1 MSLLD
6 QLNLGGPAAASGLS
20 DATFEEL
27 RRFIYERTGI
37 YFRDNKRYLLESR
50 LKRRIEALGL
60 DGFDAYLDRVRSA
73 FASAELKELVNA
85 VTINETYFFRH
96 ADQHKHFVRE
106 LLPALVEERLARGQ
120 RRVRI
125 WSAACSTGDEP
136 YTLALL
142 ILEHL
147 QPRYPHVTF
156 EIVGSDI
163 DTEVVARARRAV
175 YGTYAVRNVPPTL
188 LAKYFTRSGT
198 DRDPEYALS
207 PRARNLASFRQA
219 NLADEAAMRRMRDV
233 DAIFCANVLIYF
245 DQAAKERA
253 TASLY
258 NALRDGGYLFVGVSE
273 TLYGVTQAFQP
284 VRFAQSVAYRKEP
297 AATPSRVGA
306 VSAGSAAA
314 PPTGSDFARTAARS
328 TTTPYT
334 TP

>member
-6 QLNLGGPAAASGLS
+6 QLNLGGSASSGLS
-20 DATFEEL
+20 DAAFEEL

-50 LKRRIEALGL
+50 LKRRVEALGL
-60 DGFDAYLDRVRSA
+60 DGFDAYVGRLRSA
-73 FASAELKELVNA
+73 FASAELTELVNA

-96 ADQHKHFVRE
+96 ADQHEHFVRE
-106 LLPALVEERLARGQ
+106 LLPTIVEERLARGQ

-156 EIVGSDI
+156 EIVGTDI
-163 DTEVVARARRAV
+163 DTDVVARARRAV
-175 YGTYAVRNVPPTL
+175 YGTYAVRNVPPAL

-198 DRDPEYALS
+198 DREPEYTLS

-245 DQAAKERA
+245 DQAAKERV

-258 NALRDGGYLFVGVSE
+258 GALRDGGYLFVGVSE

-284 VRFAQSVAYRKEP
+284 VRFAQSIAYRKEP
-297 AATPSRVGA
+297 AEPPSRVGTVPA
-306 VSAGSAAA
+306 GPAAASLAGSA
-314 PPTGSDFARTAARS
+314 FARPAAR
-328 TTTPYT
+328 TTTAPY
-334 TP
+334 PAP